1 MELDDPVAA
10 ESIDELSLAL
20 AGTGDQALVKG
31 FLYSILTPNEL
42 SGVAARWALVK
53 EIEKGTPQREIAR
66 MYGLS
71 LCKIT
76 RGSKELK
83 KDNSPFRRMI
93 ELARE
98 LKESAALVEAEAGS
112 EISKPAT

>member
-20 AGTGDQALVKG
+20 SGTCDPSLVKG

-53 EIEKGTPQREIAR
+53 
-66 MYGLS
+66 
-71 LCKIT
+71 
-76 RGSKELK
+76 
-83 KDNSPFRRMI
+83 
-93 ELARE
+93 
-98 LKESAALVEAEAGS
+98 
-112 EISKPAT
+112 